1 MDHRPAITDEPVDYI
16 NPDVPDALP
25 RVTAPLV
32 AATDESL
39 AGYGFLFDDPD
50 AVDVEIVP
58 WPSQGWRPL
67 DRGTGDQ
74 AGTVSGDFTFTWKG
88 EQLWA
93 VNDAV
98 NDTYLSGWSRDPGQA
113 DPDAADPARDR
124 LLLWHANYHPDG
136 GQLFYPMDG
145 CPFVTALAL
154 PGDDV
159 TPEKFVAFHCDG
171 SKGLYIHPNVWHEVI
186 IPLRPVGRFF
196 DRQGRIH
203 GRVSVNFP
211 KEFGVFLEVPLPGA

>member
-1 MDHRPAITDEPVDYI
+1 MTASPALRVPAAAAGLMGAGGVALAAMSAHL
-16 NPDVPDALP
+16 PDATRL
-25 RVTAPLV
+25 
-32 AATDESL
+32 AAASSMLLFHAAAVLGVL
-39 AGYGFLFDDPD
+39 A
-50 AVDVEIVP
+50 
-58 WPSQGWRPL
+58 
-67 DRGTGDQ
+67 
-74 AGTVSGDFTFTWKG
+74 
-88 EQLWA
+88 
-93 VNDAV
+93 
-98 NDTYLSGWSRDPGQA
+98 
-113 DPDAADPARDR
+113 ARDR

-136 GQLFYPMDG
+136 GQLFYPVDG